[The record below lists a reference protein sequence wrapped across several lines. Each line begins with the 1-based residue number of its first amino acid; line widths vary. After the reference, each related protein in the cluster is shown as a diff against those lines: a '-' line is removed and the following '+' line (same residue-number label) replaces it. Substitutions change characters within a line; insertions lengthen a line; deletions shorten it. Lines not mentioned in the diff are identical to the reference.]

1 MIPTPDTLYRRP
13 DGSFVLLYPAFS
25 VKFMELL
32 TIILSGILGLIT
44 PAGLIIDRTAEN
56 TIKKQFEQVE
66 ELKVRVDNAPTHQ
79 LIQGKIEKIRVA
91 GRGLKLKGRDIRI
104 AALEVET
111 DAVQIDPNSLLR
123 RRPQIQKPLQ
133 TGLRIVL
140 QEKDVNKLLQ
150 SPEFLSQL
158 RKLNIVDVNLENE
171 QTGTIFTLVNPRI
184 RFLANN
190 RVNLRIELRNQDNTD
205 RVEVEVESGIKIT
218 KGRQLQLIAPVGNV
232 EGEKIPPRLLNQIV
246 ENLNQRFDLRKLED
260 DGLQMRILQLDLK
273 PGQIEIAS
281 FVRILPTSKFFQ
293 TLRKI

>member
-1 MIPTPDTLYRRP
+1 
-13 DGSFVLLYPAFS
+13 
-25 VKFMELL
+25 MELL

-79 LIQGKIEKIRVA
+79 LIQGKIERIRVA
-91 GRGLKLKGRDIRI
+91 GRGLKIKGRDIRI

-260 DGLQMRILQLDLK
+260 DGLQMRILQLDIK
-273 PGQIEIAS
+273 PGQIEVAS